1 MNLTEISIKR
11 PSLIIVLFS
20 LFTLLGISGYQ
31 NLSYELMPDFNQPV
45 VVINTLYPGAEP
57 NEVETSVSRKI
68 EDALSNLEGVDYLV
82 TKSLPNASI
91 IIANLKYGTDLDK
104 TMQDAQRYIDNIR
117 KDLPPDIQNPV
128 MSKVSPNDLPIMSVS
143 ATSNFKS
150 TEFYQKLKDDYL
162 PQIQQLKGVAEIT
175 VLGGEEREIQVKVNK
190 DKLKLYKISLYQV
203 VEAINHSGIDLPS
216 GKIQT
221 AKESNS
227 VRLVGKFTN
236 VNDISNV
243 QVAMPVPGSPVYVK
257 DVADVVD
264 GIKEVTSVSR
274 YNGQNGIGLLIK
286 KQGDANA
293 VDVSKLI
300 KEKFQTIEKSNAE
313 AAVKFVVTDDS
324 TDNTIA
330 AVNSVVHDLILAVI
344 LVSIVMLLFL
354 RSFRNSLI
362 VAVAIPTS
370 LIMAFGMM
378 WLLGY
383 TLNLMTLL
391 AMSLVIGVL
400 VDDATVVLE
409 NIQRHLDMGKE
420 KRKAAMDGRMEI
432 GYSAVS
438 ITLVD
443 VVVFLPILF
452 LQVFVADMLKQ
463 FSVVI
468 ITTVLTSLLVG
479 FTLTPWLASR
489 IGKKEDLKPSNFFNK
504 FLLWFEHQLDTFIKW
519 YGKKLEWVL
528 GHKLVFTAF
537 LLVLFA
543 GTALMMK
550 QGIIGKELIATG
562 DQGKF
567 QLALEFDKGTTI
579 EQNNLVSEKIE
590 NYILQQPE
598 VASLF
603 SNVGGPST
611 GMGSLGVGMAN
622 KTEFTVQLKMKN
634 EELKDKSEK
643 LKANSGKINDENAV
657 MTESTETFMRRLKD
671 SLQKDY
677 SGINFSMMA
686 LGLIPRTAPIEI
698 TLSGNS
704 LNQVLAT
711 GQQMKQAI
719 EKIPGA
725 DNVRLSVEAGS
736 PELKVVPDKDR
747 MQRLGL
753 STSYVGMSLRTAF
766 TGNDDATMTDAG
778 TEYPVRIWLDKFNRQ
793 NYDDVKQLY
802 VVNPMGAPVEVSQ
815 FATIEKDNS
824 PSLLERKD
832 RQPAVTLTADALG
845 RPSGTVADDVV
856 SYVKENPLPAG
867 IQMAWG
873 SDIKRQNDSFGALG
887 SVLLISFILIYLI
900 MVALYD
906 SYIYPFVALFGIP
919 VAAIGAFLALNLS
932 LSHISLFAL
941 LGMIMLMGLVTK
953 NAILIVDFT
962 NQLKAE
968 GKPFREAI
976 IHASMGRMRPIMMT
990 TLSMAIGMLPIALAT
1005 GTSAEWKNA
1014 LAWVIIGGLL
1024 SSLALTIFLVPM
1036 VYYVVDA
1043 IKLKIKSE
1051 KIKVKKRSAPKVR
1064 E

>member
-1 MNLTEISIKR
+1 MNITEIAIKR

-20 LFTLLGISGYQ
+20 VFALLGIIGFK

-45 VVINTLYPGAEP
+45 VVIKTIYPGAEP

-82 TKSLPNASI
+82 TKSLPNASV

-117 KDLPPDIQNPV
+117 KDLPKDIISPE
-128 MSKVSPNDLPIMSVS
+128 MSKVSPNDLPIMSIS
-143 ATSNFKS
+143 ATSNLKP
-150 TEFYQKLKDDYL
+150 TEFYQKMKDDFL
-162 PQIQQLKGVAEIT
+162 PQIQQIKGVAEIT
-175 VLGGEEREIQVKVNK
+175 ILGGEEREIQVKADK
-190 DKLKLYKISLYQV
+190 EKLKLYKVSLYQV
-203 VEAINHSGIDLPS
+203 VEAINRSGIDLPA

-221 AKESNS
+221 DTENNS
-227 VRLVGKFTN
+227 VRLVGKY
-236 VNDISNV
+236 NDITAIQNV
-243 QVAMPVPGSPVYVK
+243 QIAMPFPGSPVYVK
-257 DVADVVD
+257 DIAEVSD
-264 GIKEVTSVSR
+264 GIKEITSYSR
-274 YNGQNGIGLLIK
+274 FNGKTGIGLMIK

-293 VDVSKLI
+293 VDVSTLI
-300 KEKFQTIEKSNAE
+300 KEKFQTIEKHNSNAD
-313 AAVKFVVTDDS
+313 VHFVVTDDS
-324 TDNTIA
+324 TDNTIS
-330 AVNSVVHDLILAVI
+330 AVNSVVVDLILAVI
-344 LVSIVMLLFL
+344 LVSFVMLLFL
-354 RSFRNSLI
+354 RSYRNALI

-370 LIMAFGMM
+370 LVTAFGTM

-420 KRKAAMDGRMEI
+420 KRKASLEGRMEI
-432 GYSAVS
+432 GFSAVS

-443 VVVFLPILF
+443 VVVFVPILF

-468 ITTVLTSLLVG
+468 IVTVLTSLLVG

-489 IGKKEDLKPSNFFNK
+489 IGEKDNLQPTNFFNR
-504 FLLWFEHQLDTFIKW
+504 FLLWFEKQLDRFIEW
-519 YGKKLEWVL
+519 YGNSLNWVL
-528 GHKLVFTAF
+528 RHKLIFTSIV
-537 LLVLFA
+537 LLLFA
-543 GTALMMK
+543 GTGIMMK

-567 QLALEFDKGTTI
+567 RMALEFDKNI
-579 EQNNLVSEKIE
+579 SLEQNNLVSEKIE

-598 VASLF
+598 VESVF

-611 GMGSLGVGMAN
+611 GMGSLGVGSAN
-622 KTEFTVQLKMKN
+622 KTEFTIQLKMKN
-634 EELKDKSEK
+634 EELKM
-643 LKANSGKINDENAV
+643 AGITKIP
-657 MTESTETFMRRLKD
+657 TETFMRKLRDDLEKD
-671 SLQKDY
+671 F
-677 SGINFSMMA
+677 SGINFSIMG

-698 TLSGNS
+698 TLSGSN
-704 LNQVLAT
+704 LKQV
-711 GQQMKQAI
+711 MQAGDELKTVI

-736 PELKVVPDKDR
+736 PELKIIPDKDK

-753 STSYVGMSLRTAF
+753 NTAYVGMNLRTAF
-766 TGNDDATMTDAG
+766 TGNDDATLTEDG
-778 TEYPVRIWLDKFNRQ
+778 TEYPVRIWLDKFSRQ
-793 NYDDVKQLY
+793 NEDDIKQLNI
-802 VVNPMGAPVEVSQ
+802 VNPMGIPIEVSQ
-815 FATIEKDNS
+815 IANIEKDNS

-832 RQPAVTLTADALG
+832 RQPAITLTADALG

-856 SYVKENPLPAG
+856 AHIKNNPLPDG
-867 IQMAWG
+867 IEMTWG

-906 SYIYPFVALFGIP
+906 SYVYPFVALFAIP

-932 LSHISLFAL
+932 LSHLSLFAL
-941 LGMIMLMGLVTK
+941 LGLIMLMGLVTK
-953 NAILIVDFT
+953 NSILIVDFT
-962 NQLKAE
+962 NQIKAE
-968 GKPFREAI
+968 GKHYKEAI
-976 IHASMGRMRPIMMT
+976 VQASKGRMRPILMT
-990 TLSMAIGMLPIALAT
+990 TLSMAIGMLPIALGT
-1005 GTSAEWKNA
+1005 GTSAEWKNG

-1024 SSLALTIFLVPM
+1024 SSLALTVYLVPM
-1036 VYYVVDA
+1036 VYYGVDR
-1043 IKLKIKSE
+1043 IKE
-1051 KIKVKKRSAPKVR
+1051 KFNKK
-1064 E
+1064 

>member
-1 MNLTEISIKR
+1 MNITEISIKR
-11 PSLIIVLFS
+11 PSLIMVLFS
-20 LFTLLGISGYQ
+20 VFALLGIIGFK

-45 VVINTLYPGAEP
+45 VVIKTVYPGAEP

-117 KDLPPDIQNPV
+117 KDLPKDILSPV

-143 ATSNFKS
+143 ATSNLKP
-150 TEFYQKLKDDYL
+150 TEFYQKMKDDYL

-175 VLGGEEREIQVKVNK
+175 ILGGEEREIQIKVDK
-190 DKLKLYKISLYQV
+190 EKLKLYKLSLYQV
-203 VEAINHSGIDLPS
+203 VEAVNRSGIDLPA
-216 GKIQT
+216 GKLQT
-221 AKESNS
+221 DTETNS
-227 VRLVGKFTN
+227 VRLVGKFNTIQD
-236 VNDISNV
+236 VQNV
-243 QVAMPVPGSPVYVK
+243 QIAMPFSNSPVYVK
-257 DVADVVD
+257 DIAEVTD
-264 GIKEVTSVSR
+264 GIKEITSYSR
-274 YNGQNGIGLLIK
+274 FNGKTGIGLMVK

-293 VDVSKLI
+293 IDVSTLI
-300 KEKFQTIEKSNAE
+300 KEKFQSIEEHNANSD
-313 AAVKFVVTDDS
+313 VKFVVTDDS

-330 AVNSVVHDLILAVI
+330 AVNSVVVDLIMAVI
-344 LVSIVMLLFL
+344 LVSLVMLLFL
-354 RSFRNSLI
+354 RSYRNALI

-370 LIMAFGMM
+370 LITAFGTM

-420 KRKAAMDGRMEI
+420 KRKAALEGRMEI
-432 GYSAVS
+432 GFSAVS

-443 VVVFLPILF
+443 VVVFVPILF

-468 ITTVLTSLLVG
+468 IVTVLTSLLVG

-489 IGKKEDLKPSNFFNK
+489 IGEKDNLKPSNFFNR
-504 FLLWFEHQLDTFIKW
+504 FLLWFEKQLDRFINW
-519 YGKKLEWVL
+519 YSGTLKWVL
-528 GHKLVFTAF
+528 NHKLIFTSF
-537 LLVLFA
+537 VLLLFV
-543 GTALMMK
+543 GTAVMMK

-567 QLALEFDKGTTI
+567 RLALEFDKNVSI
-579 EQNNLVSEKIE
+579 EQNNKVSKKIE
-590 NYILQQPE
+590 TYILQQPE
-598 VASLF
+598 VESVF

-611 GMGSLGVGMAN
+611 GMGSLGVGSAN
-622 KTEFTVQLKMKN
+622 KTEFTVQLKPKKETN
-634 EELKDKSEK
+634 NL
-643 LKANSGKINDENAV
+643 
-657 MTESTETFMRRLKD
+657 STEVFMRKLRD
-671 SLQKDY
+671 DLQNDFSGVNY
-677 SGINFSMMA
+677 SIMA

-698 TLSGNS
+698 TLSGS
-704 LNQVLAT
+704 DLSKV
-711 GQQMKQAI
+711 MQAGNELKTII

-725 DNVRLSVEAGS
+725 DNVRLSVETGS
-736 PELKVVPDKDR
+736 PELKVIPDKDK

-753 STSYVGMSLRTAF
+753 NTAYVGVNLRTAF
-766 TGNDDATMTDAG
+766 TGNDDATLTEDG
-778 TEYPVRIWLDKFNRQ
+778 TEYPVRIWLDKFSRQ
-793 NYDDVKQLY
+793 NEDDIKQLNII
-802 VVNPMGAPVEVSQ
+802 NPMGVPIEVSQ
-815 FATIEKDNS
+815 IASIEKDNS

-856 SYVKENPLPAG
+856 AYINKNPLPDG
-867 IQMAWG
+867 IQMTWG

-887 SVLLISFILIYLI
+887 SVLLISFVLIYLI

-906 SYIYPFVALFGIP
+906 SYIYPFVALFAIP

-932 LSHISLFAL
+932 LSNLSLFAL
-941 LGMIMLMGLVTK
+941 LGLIMLMGLVTK
-953 NAILIVDFT
+953 NSILIVDFT

-968 GKPFREAI
+968 GTHYKEALI
-976 IHASMGRMRPIMMT
+976 TAGKERMRPILMT
-990 TLSMAIGMLPIALAT
+990 TLSMAIGMLPIALAS
-1005 GTSAEWKNA
+1005 GTAAEWKNG

-1024 SSLALTIFLVPM
+1024 SSLALTVYLVPM
-1036 VYYVVDA
+1036 VYDVVDSV
-1043 IKLKIKSE
+1043 KEKFKSE
-1051 KIKVKKRSAPKVR
+1051 KLRVKR
-1064 E
+1064 

>member
-1 MNLTEISIKR
+1 MNITEISIKR

-20 LFTLLGISGYQ
+20 VFALLGIIGYK

-45 VVINTLYPGAEP
+45 VVIRTVYPGAEP

-117 KDLPPDIQNPV
+117 KDLPKDILSPV

-143 ATSNFKS
+143 ATSNLKP
-150 TEFYQKLKDDYL
+150 TAFYQKMKDDYL
-162 PQIQQLKGVAEIT
+162 PQVQQLKGVAEIT
-175 VLGGEEREIQVKVNK
+175 ILGGEEREIQIKVNK
-190 DKLKLYKISLYQV
+190 EKLKLYKLSLLQV
-203 VEAINHSGIDLPS
+203 VEAVSRSGIDLPA
-216 GKIQT
+216 GKLQT
-221 AKESNS
+221 DKENNS
-227 VRLVGKFTN
+227 VRLVGKFN
-236 VNDISNV
+236 SVNDIQNV
-243 QVAMPVPGSPVYVK
+243 QVAMPFPNSPVYVK
-257 DVADVVD
+257 DIAEVTD
-264 GIKEVTSVSR
+264 GIKEITSYSR
-274 YNGQNGIGLLIK
+274 YDGKNGIGLMIK

-300 KEKFQTIEKSNAE
+300 REKFQSIENQNTNAN
-313 AAVKFVVTDDS
+313 VKFVITDDS

-330 AVNSVVHDLILAVI
+330 AVNSVVFDLILAVI
-344 LVSIVMLLFL
+344 LVSLVMLLFL

-362 VAVAIPTS
+362 VLVAIPTS
-370 LIMAFGMM
+370 LITAFAVM

-391 AMSLVIGVL
+391 AMSLIIGIL

-420 KRKAAMDGRMEI
+420 KRAAAMDGRMEI
-432 GYSAVS
+432 GFSALS

-463 FSVVI
+463 FSVVV
-468 ITTVLTSLLVG
+468 ITSTLTSLLVG

-489 IGKKEDLKPSNFFNK
+489 IGKKEDLQPTNFFNR
-504 FLLWFEHQLDTFIKW
+504 FLLWFEHQLDKFISW
-519 YGKKLEWVL
+519 YGKTLNWVL
-528 GHKLVFTAF
+528 NHKLIFTGF
-537 LLVLFA
+537 VLLLFV
-543 GTALMMK
+543 GTVAMMK
-550 QGIIGKELIATG
+550 QGIIGKELISTG

-567 QLALEFDKGTTI
+567 RLALEFDKSTSI
-579 EQNNLVSEKIE
+579 QQNNLISEKIE
-590 NYILQQPE
+590 NYIMQQPE
-598 VASLF
+598 VATVF

-611 GMGSLGVGMAN
+611 GIGSLGVGSAN
-622 KTEFTVQLKMKN
+622 KTEFTIQLKMKN
-634 EELKDKSEK
+634 EELKMAGVEK
-643 LKANSGKINDENAV
+643 IP
-657 MTESTETFMRRLKD
+657 TEQFMRKLRED
-671 SLQKDY
+671 LQKDY

-686 LGLIPRTAPIEI
+686 LGLIPRSAPIEI
-698 TLSGNS
+698 TLSGS
-704 LNQVLAT
+704 SINQVMQT
-711 GQQMKQAI
+711 GNNLKSVI

-736 PELKVVPDKDR
+736 PELKVIPDKDK

-753 STSYVGMSLRTAF
+753 NTAYVGMNLRTAF
-766 TGNDDATMTDAG
+766 TGNDDATLTENG
-778 TEYPVRIWLDKFNRQ
+778 TEYSVRIWLNNFSRKNE
-793 NYDDVKQLY
+793 DDVQQLNI
-802 VVNPMGAPVEVSQ
+802 VNPMGVPIEVSQ
-815 FATIEKDNS
+815 FATIERDNS

-845 RPSGTVADDVV
+845 RPSGTVADEVV
-856 SYVKENPLPAG
+856 AYIKNNPLPEG
-867 IQMAWG
+867 ISMTWG

-887 SVLLISFILIYLI
+887 SVLLISFLLIYLI

-906 SYIYPFVALFGIP
+906 SYIYPFVALFAIP

-932 LSHISLFAL
+932 LSNLSLFAL
-941 LGMIMLMGLVTK
+941 LGLIMLMGLVTK
-953 NAILIVDFT
+953 NSILIVDFT

-968 GKPFREAI
+968 GKHYKEALI
-976 IHASMGRMRPIMMT
+976 TAGKERMRPILMT
-990 TLSMAIGMLPIALAT
+990 TLSMTIGMLPIALAS
-1005 GTSAEWKNA
+1005 GTAAEWKNG

-1024 SSLALTIFLVPM
+1024 SSLALTVYLVPV
-1036 VYYVVDA
+1036 VYDVVDS
-1043 IKLKIKSE
+1043 IKAKFNNKNKISF
-1051 KIKVKKRSAPKVR
+1051 
-1064 E
+1064 